1 MSKEV
6 FEELIRFERWLY
18 FDLKF
23 EDVPGIPAGD
33 PLYDQ
38 ELMYDEVPEYLT
50 FYDLCEKSEEETL
63 ITLWP

>member
-1 MSKEV
+1 MY
-6 FEELIRFERWLY
+6 FE
-18 FDLKF
+18 LKF

-38 ELMYDEVPEYLT
+38 DLMYDEVPEYLT
-50 FYDLCEKSEEETL
+50 FYDLCEKAEEETP